1 MNINK
6 KILQYLEIK
15 GVSQRKFSL
24 MTSTSD
30 GLLRKGGNI
39 SSEKLIVIRNKFP
52 DLNMNWLLFNDG
64 EMLLQEE
71 TGLNKPVAQPVT
83 SPLQT
88 NCMEQLIQTQQQLI
102 KAQNEIINLT
112 NQLKTPIEKKVTG
125 N

>member
-1 MNINK
+1 MNIK
-6 KILQYLEIK
+6 AKIIQYLEHK
-15 GVSQRKFSL
+15 GISQRQFSL
-24 MTSTSD
+24 NTSLSE
-30 GLLRKGGNI
+30 GILRRG
-39 SSEKLIVIRNKFP
+39 SSINADKIQVIRTKYP
-52 DLNMNWLLFNDG
+52 DLNINWLLFNEG

-71 TGLNKPVAQPVT
+71 TGLNKPVAQPVA

-112 NQLKTPIEKKVTG
+112 NQLKKPTEKKVTG